1 MEYEEILLLL
11 VGLESAQDW
20 WQIRCPQLLGYW
32 MEILG
37 KIDPNEQDQGWS
49 ERWLKQ
55 SCETVSWMV
64 SSCLK

>member
-55 SCETVSWMV
+55 
-64 SSCLK
+64 